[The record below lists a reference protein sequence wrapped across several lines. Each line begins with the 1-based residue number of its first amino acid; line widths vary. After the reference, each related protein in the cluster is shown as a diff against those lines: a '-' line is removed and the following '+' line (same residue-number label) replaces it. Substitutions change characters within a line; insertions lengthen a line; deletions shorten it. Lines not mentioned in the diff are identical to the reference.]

1 MRPQDVIRRPLITEK
16 LTGMQSDALT
26 YGFEVA
32 SAANKIQIK
41 KAVEVQFKVKVA
53 EVRVANVHGKWR
65 RQGRYEGR
73 RSDWK
78 KAFVRLAAGEKPIE
92 FFEGV

>member
-1 MRPQDVIRRPLITEK
+1 MRPQDVIRQPLITEK
-16 LTGMQSDALT
+16 LTDMQQGSLT

-32 SAANKIQIK
+32 AGANKIQIK
-41 KAVEVQFKVKVA
+41 KAVETQFKVKVA
-53 EVRVANVHGKWR
+53 EVRTAIVHGKWR

-78 KAFVRLAAGEKPIE
+78 KAFVRLKDGEKPIE
-92 FFEGV
+92 FFESV